1 MEFLRVPMG
10 SANGGANGDGSANG
24 DGVSGFFARK
34 KATNPVP
41 VGTPDWHPS
50 PHFQN
55 ILTFLTQNVHKNL
68 LPLYQFDKLG
78 R

>member
-1 MEFLRVPMG
+1 MEFLIGVNGEGVPI
-10 SANGGANGDGSANG
+10 GDGSANG

-41 VGTPDWHPS
+41 VGTPVPDSP

-55 ILTFLTQNVHKNL
+55 ILTLLTQNVHKNL
-68 LPLYQFDKLG
+68 IPLYQFDKLG

>member
-1 MEFLRVPMG
+1 MEFLIG
-10 SANGGANGDGSANG
+10 ANG

-41 VGTPDWHPS
+41 IGTP

-68 LPLYQFDKLG
+68 LPLYQFDRLG